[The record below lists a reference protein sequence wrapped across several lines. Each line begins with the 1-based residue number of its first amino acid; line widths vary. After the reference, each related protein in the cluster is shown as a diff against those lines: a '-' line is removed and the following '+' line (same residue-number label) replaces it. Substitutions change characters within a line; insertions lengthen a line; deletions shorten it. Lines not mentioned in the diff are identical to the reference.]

1 MRRNIAR
8 RECCAVG
15 GKVTHMKPKQNT
27 LDQVENLPLDLSD
40 EEQLALAQLIELSKE
55 QGALSYEDIMTLI
68 PEAEEMLSVIDSLFD
83 ALQAAGV
90 EITDNGKVPTELEKI
105 ADKVETSDSEDSV
118 SLEANPENSA
128 LEAIDAGDSVG
139 LYLSQVGLVP
149 LLTRSEEVEL
159 AKRIERG
166 RVCRDELAHGP
177 VSEKK
182 RKELETYIE
191 DGMAAREHLI
201 MANSRLV
208 ISVAKK
214 YNNRGVPLLD
224 LIQEGHVG
232 LMRAVKKFD
241 YRRGHKFSTYATWW
255 IRQAIT
261 RLIADHGRTIRVP
274 VHMGDRINRM
284 LRSRHQLTQ
293 ELGREPNEVELAAH
307 LDTTPKSVEDMLRVA
322 QRPISLEK
330 PTDYDSDSVMA
341 DFIEDE
347 ESPAPEELT
356 QQELLEERVQELL
369 ETLPPREALVVRL
382 RYGLPT
388 GEVHTLKQI
397 GEKLGITRERVRQ
410 IENQALRRLR
420 HPSLESELIDY
431 VRA

>member
-1 MRRNIAR
+1 
-8 RECCAVG
+8 
-15 GKVTHMKPKQNT
+15 MKPKQNT

-55 QGALSYEDIMTLI
+55 QGALSYEDIMTQV
-68 PEAEEMLSVIDSLFD
+68 PEAEEMLPVIDSLFD
-83 ALQAAGV
+83 ALQAAGI
-90 EITDNGKVPTELEKI
+90 EITENGKVPTELEKI
-105 ADKVETSDSEDSV
+105 AEKVETSDSEDSV
-118 SLEANPENSA
+118 PLEANPENSA

-307 LDTTPKSVEDMLRVA
+307 LETTPKSVEDMLRVA

-341 DFIEDE
+341 DFIKDE

-397 GEKLGITRERVRQ
+397 GLKLGITRERVRQ

-420 HPSLESELIDY
+420 HPSLQSELIDY

>member
-1 MRRNIAR
+1 MY
-8 RECCAVG
+8 
-15 GKVTHMKPKQNT
+15 GKVIVSNQKSRKS
-27 LDQVENLPLDLSD
+27 VEEPHIDPIEEMTA
-40 EEQLALAQLIELSKE
+40 EEQLAVQHLIE
-55 QGALSYEDIMTLI
+55 QGEEHGSITYADILNHF
-68 PEAEEMLSVIDSLFD
+68 PEAEESLGTIEQVLDHLLNSGIDVVDAEEEDTHSPSGSNGAGAGNGDLSSEEYNPD
-83 ALQAAGV
+83 A
-90 EITDNGKVPTELEKI
+90 
-105 ADKVETSDSEDSV
+105 S
-118 SLEANPENSA
+118 
-128 LEAIDAGDSVG
+128 AIDAIDSGDSVG

-166 RVCRDELAHGP
+166 RNCRDELANGS

-182 RKELETYIE
+182 RREIEAFIE

-214 YNNRGVPLLD
+214 YMGRGVPLLD

-284 LRSRHQLTQ
+284 LRSRHRLTQ
-293 ELGREPNEVELAAH
+293 ELGREPNEAELAEY
-307 LDTTPKSVEDMLRVA
+307 LETTPKAVEYMLQVA
-322 QRPISLEK
+322 QRPISLEM
-330 PTDYDSDSVMA
+330 PTDHDSESVMG

-347 ESPAPEELT
+347 DSPAPEETTL
-356 QQELLEERVQELL
+356 QEMLEERVHELL
-369 ETLPPREALVVRL
+369 DTLPPREALVLRL
-382 RYGLPT
+382 RYGLPA
-388 GEVHTLKQI
+388 GEIHTLKEI

-410 IENQALRRLR
+410 IEAQALRRLR
-420 HPSLESELIDY
+420 HPSLRKELVDY
-431 VRA
+431 VKSD

>member
-1 MRRNIAR
+1 
-8 RECCAVG
+8 
-15 GKVTHMKPKQNT
+15 MKPKQNT

-55 QGALSYEDIMTLI
+55 QGSLSYEDIMTQV
-68 PEAEEMLSVIDSLFD
+68 PEAEEMLPVIDSLFD
-83 ALQAAGV
+83 ALQVAGI
-90 EITDNGKVPTELEKI
+90 EITENGKVPTELEKI
-105 ADKVETSDSEDSV
+105 ASTVETSDSEDSA

-284 LRSRHQLTQ
+284 LRSRHQLMQ

-307 LDTTPKSVEDMLRVA
+307 LETTPKSVEDMLRVA

-356 QQELLEERVQELL
+356 QQELLGERVQELL

-420 HPSLESELIDY
+420 HPSLQSELIDY

>member
-1 MRRNIAR
+1 
-8 RECCAVG
+8 V
-15 GKVTHMKPKQNT
+15 
-27 LDQVENLPLDLSD
+27 
-40 EEQLALAQLIELSKE
+40 EEQIHPDVNA
-55 QGALSYEDIMTLI
+55 
-68 PEAEEMLSVIDSLFD
+68 ID
-83 ALQAAGV
+83 
-90 EITDNGKVPTELEKI
+90 
-105 ADKVETSDSEDSV
+105 
-118 SLEANPENSA
+118 
-128 LEAIDAGDSVG
+128 AIDAGDSVG

-149 LLTRSEEVEL
+149 LLTRDEEVDL

-166 RVCRDELAHGP
+166 LRCRDELVNGP
-177 VSEKK
+177 TSEKK
-182 RKELETYIE
+182 RKELEIYIE

-214 YNNRGVPLLD
+214 YMGRGVPLLD

-284 LRSRHQLTQ
+284 LRSRHRLTQ
-293 ELGREPNEVELAAH
+293 DLGREPNEAELADY
-307 LDTTPKSVEDMLRVA
+307 LNTTPKSVEYMMRVA
-322 QRPISLEK
+322 QRPISLEM
-330 PTDYDSDSVMA
+330 PTDYDSDAVMG

-347 ESPAPEELT
+347 DSPAPEETTL
-356 QQELLEERVQELL
+356 QEMLEERMHELL
-369 ETLPPREALVVRL
+369 DMLPPREALVLRL
-382 RYGLPT
+382 RYGLPS
-388 GEVHTLKQI
+388 GEIHTLKEI

-410 IENQALRRLR
+410 IEAQALRRLR
-420 HPSLESELIDY
+420 HPSLRKELSEY
-431 VRA
+431 VRS

>member
-1 MRRNIAR
+1 
-8 RECCAVG
+8 
-15 GKVTHMKPKQNT
+15 MKPKQNT

-55 QGALSYEDIMTLI
+55 QGSLSYEDIMTQV
-68 PEAEEMLSVIDSLFD
+68 PEAEEMLPVIDSLFD
-83 ALQAAGV
+83 ALQVAGI
-90 EITDNGKVPTELEKI
+90 EITENGKVPTELEKI
-105 ADKVETSDSEDSV
+105 ASKVETSDSEDSA

-284 LRSRHQLTQ
+284 LRSRHQLMQ

-307 LDTTPKSVEDMLRVA
+307 LETTPKSVEDMLRVA

-356 QQELLEERVQELL
+356 QQELLGERVQELL

-397 GEKLGITRERVRQ
+397 GLKLGITRERVRQ

-420 HPSLESELIDY
+420 HPSLQSELIDY

>member
-1 MRRNIAR
+1 
-8 RECCAVG
+8 
-15 GKVTHMKPKQNT
+15 MKPKQNT

-40 EEQLALAQLIELSKE
+40 EEQLALAQLIELSRE
-55 QGALSYEDIMTLI
+55 QGALSYEDIMTHV
-68 PEAEEMLSVIDSLFD
+68 PEAEEMLPVIDSLFD
-83 ALQAAGV
+83 ALQAAGI
-90 EITDNGKVPTELEKI
+90 EITENGKVPTALEKI
-105 ADKVETSDSEDSV
+105 ADKVETSASEDTV

-182 RKELETYIE
+182 RKKLETYIE

-347 ESPAPEELT
+347 DSPAPEELT

>member
-1 MRRNIAR
+1 
-8 RECCAVG
+8 
-15 GKVTHMKPKQNT
+15 MKPKQNT

-55 QGALSYEDIMTLI
+55 QGSLSYEDIMTQV
-68 PEAEEMLSVIDSLFD
+68 PEAEEMLPVIDSLFD
-83 ALQAAGV
+83 ALQVAGI
-90 EITDNGKVPTELEKI
+90 EITENGKVPTELEKI
-105 ADKVETSDSEDSV
+105 ASKVETSDSEESA

-166 RVCRDELAHGP
+166 RVCRDEPAHGP

-284 LRSRHQLTQ
+284 LRSRHQLMQ

-307 LDTTPKSVEDMLRVA
+307 LETTPKSVEDMLRVA

-356 QQELLEERVQELL
+356 QQELLGERVQELL

-397 GEKLGITRERVRQ
+397 GLKLGITRERVRQ

-420 HPSLESELIDY
+420 HPSLQSELIDY

>member
-1 MRRNIAR
+1 
-8 RECCAVG
+8 
-15 GKVTHMKPKQNT
+15 MKPKQNT

-55 QGALSYEDIMTLI
+55 QGALSYEDIMTQV
-68 PEAEEMLSVIDSLFD
+68 PEAEEMLPVIDSLFD
-83 ALQAAGV
+83 ALQAAGI
-90 EITDNGKVPTELEKI
+90 EITENGKVPTELEKI
-105 ADKVETSDSEDSV
+105 AEKVETSDSEDSV
-118 SLEANPENSA
+118 PLEANPENSA

-166 RVCRDELAHGP
+166 RVCRDELARGP

-341 DFIEDE
+341 DFIKDE

-382 RYGLPT
+382 RYGLPG

-420 HPSLESELIDY
+420 HPSLQSELIDY

>member
-1 MRRNIAR
+1 
-8 RECCAVG
+8 
-15 GKVTHMKPKQNT
+15 MKPKQNT

-40 EEQLALAQLIELSKE
+40 EEQLALAQLIELSQE
-55 QGALSYEDIMTLI
+55 QGALSYEDIMTHV
-68 PEAEEMLSVIDSLFD
+68 PEAEEMLPVIDSLFD
-83 ALQAAGV
+83 ALQAAGI
-90 EITDNGKVPTELEKI
+90 EITENGKVPTELEKI
-105 ADKVETSDSEDSV
+105 ADKVETSDSEDTV
-118 SLEANPENSA
+118 SFEANPENSA

-182 RKELETYIE
+182 RKKLETYIE

-382 RYGLPT
+382 RYGLPS

-420 HPSLESELIDY
+420 HPSLQSELIDY